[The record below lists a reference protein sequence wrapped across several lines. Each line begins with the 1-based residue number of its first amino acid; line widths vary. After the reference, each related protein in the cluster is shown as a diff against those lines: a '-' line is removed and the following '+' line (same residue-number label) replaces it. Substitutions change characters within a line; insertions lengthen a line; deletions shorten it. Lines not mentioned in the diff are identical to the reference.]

1 MINICTFL
9 AIVISIA
16 YGFKTKR
23 NAGFLAMVFAYLI
36 GCFALD
42 MKPSEVIACWPIKI
56 FLYVLSVSLFFNFA
70 AQNGTLEKLSL
81 TILYKFRKAPKS
93 LLFVLFFV
101 NLIMAAMGVGNMPV
115 VALFAPIMIMICYKT
130 GIDFLIGA
138 IVINAGS
145 IAGANFMTS
154 VNGVVFRSLMDEVG
168 FSEKSFMYSAII
180 CVLSIILP
188 LIILITYTLFSNKKH
203 DVFSEEVVLEKPEAF
218 TKEQIHNLV
227 LMGIMLLLVLIIPIL
242 KSILPD
248 VEVLSFIN
256 SKIDIAFVSIIF
268 TVIALLMKLGD
279 EKKVIAKAPWN
290 TLLLL
295 GGVGMLINIAT
306 KAGLVEVLA
315 GWISGNIPAVILP
328 VMFALVGGIMSFFS
342 STIGVV
348 CPAIFPMIPAIA
360 SSSGVS
366 PMVLFV
372 SLVLGAQAAAISPF
386 SAAGSMLV
394 GACTDEKVYNKLFKE
409 QISIAIPIQLA
420 LATATA
426 FILGIIF

>member
-1 MINICTFL
+1 MINIITFL
-9 AIVISIA
+9 AIVVSIA

-23 NAGFLAMVFAYLI
+23 NAGFMAMGFAYLI
-36 GCFALD
+36 GCFGLN

-81 TILYKFRKAPKS
+81 NILYTFRKKPKM

-101 NLIMAAMGVGNMPV
+101 NLFMAAMGVGNMPV

-138 IVINAGS
+138 IAINAGS

-154 VNGVVFRSLMDEVG
+154 VNGIVFRSLMDEVG
-168 FSEKSFMYSAII
+168 FTDQSFTYSAMIFVI
-180 CVLSIILP
+180 SIILP
-188 LIILITYTLFSNKKH
+188 LIIITVYTVRNSRKMTTLT
-203 DVFSEEVVLEKPEAF
+203 EVTLDKPEAF
-218 TKEQIHNLV
+218 EKNQVRNLI
-227 LMGIMLLLVLIIPIL
+227 LLGLMLLVVLVIPIL
-242 KSILPD
+242 KTIFPG
-248 VEVLSFIN
+248 VEAISYLN

-268 TVIALLMKLGD
+268 AVIALAMKLGD

-295 GGVGMLINIAT
+295 GGVGMLINIAI
-306 KAGLVEVLA
+306 KAGLVDVIA

-328 VMFALVGGIMSFFS
+328 VMFAVVGGFMSFFS

-348 CPAIFPMIPAIA
+348 CPTIFPMIPAIA
-360 SSSGVS
+360 AASGIN
-366 PMVLFV
+366 PAVLFV

-394 GACTDEKVYNKLFKE
+394 GACTDEKVYDKLFKE
-409 QISIAIPIQLA
+409 QISIAIPLQLA
-420 LATATA
+420 LAVIAA
-426 FILGIIF
+426 FILGIVL

>member
-1 MINICTFL
+1 MINLITFL

-23 NAGFLAMVFAYLI
+23 NAGFLAIAFAYLI
-36 GCFALD
+36 GCFVLD
-42 MKPSEVIACWPIKI
+42 MKPSEVISCWPMKI

-81 TILYKFRKAPKS
+81 TILYAFRKAPKT

-101 NLIMAAMGVGNMPV
+101 NLFMAAMGVGNMPV

-130 GIDFLIGA
+130 GIDFLVGA
-138 IVINAGS
+138 IAINAGS

-154 VNGVVFRSLMDEVG
+154 VNGVVFRSLIDEAG
-168 FSEKSFMYSAII
+168 FTEESFTYSAII
-180 CVLSIILP
+180 FVISIILP
-188 LIILITYTLFSNKKH
+188 LIILIGYTLLKGKKNS
-203 DVFSEEVVLEKPEAF
+203 DLSEVVLEKPEPF
-218 TKEQIHNLV
+218 TKSQLDNLM
-227 LMGIMLLLVLIIPIL
+227 LMGVMLLIVLVVPIL
-242 KSILPD
+242 KSIMPN
-248 VEVLSFIN
+248 VAIISFIN

-268 TVIALLMKLGD
+268 AVIALFMKLGE
-279 EKKVIAKAPWN
+279 EKKIIAKAPWN

-306 KAGLVEVLA
+306 KAGLVEVLS
-315 GWISGNIPAVILP
+315 GWISGNIPAAILP
-328 VMFALVGGIMSFFS
+328 VMFALVGGFMSFFS

-348 CPAIFPMIPAIA
+348 CPAIFPMIPSIA
-360 SSSGVS
+360 ESSGIAPV
-366 PMVLFV
+366 VLFV

-394 GACTDEKVYNKLFKE
+394 GACTDEKVYNKLFRE

-420 LATATA
+420 LATVAA
-426 FILGIIF
+426 FILGIVL

>member
-1 MINICTFL
+1 MINLITFL

-23 NAGFLAMVFAYLI
+23 NAGFLAIAFAYLI
-36 GCFALD
+36 GCFVLD
-42 MKPSEVIACWPIKI
+42 MKPSEVISCWPMKI

-81 TILYKFRKAPKS
+81 TILYAFRKAPKT

-101 NLIMAAMGVGNMPV
+101 NLFMAAMGVGNMPV

-130 GIDFLIGA
+130 GIDFLVGA
-138 IVINAGS
+138 IAINAGS

-154 VNGVVFRSLMDEVG
+154 VNGVVFRSLIDEAG
-168 FSEKSFMYSAII
+168 FTEESFTYSAII
-180 CVLSIILP
+180 FVISIILP
-188 LIILITYTLFSNKKH
+188 LIILIGYTLLKGKKNS
-203 DVFSEEVVLEKPEAF
+203 DLSEVVLEKPEPF
-218 TKEQIHNLV
+218 TKSQLNNLM
-227 LMGIMLLLVLIIPIL
+227 LMGVMLLIVLVVPIL
-242 KSILPD
+242 KSIMPN
-248 VEVLSFIN
+248 VAIISFIN

-268 TVIALLMKLGD
+268 AVIALFMKLGE
-279 EKKVIAKAPWN
+279 EKKIIAKAPWN

-306 KAGLVEVLA
+306 KAGLVEVLS
-315 GWISGNIPAVILP
+315 GWISGNIPAAILP
-328 VMFALVGGIMSFFS
+328 VMFALVGGFMSFFS

-348 CPAIFPMIPAIA
+348 CPAIFPMIPSIA
-360 SSSGVS
+360 ESSGIAPV
-366 PMVLFV
+366 VLFV

-394 GACTDEKVYNKLFKE
+394 GACTDEKVYNKLFRE

-420 LATATA
+420 LATVAA
-426 FILGIIF
+426 FILGIVL